1 MALELNTALYSLNG
15 VDTASVN
22 KVANDILAK
31 SNASNTAVKAIDY
44 SKFNRATLG
53 LDLYSSRTD
62 VDVQKQVAL
71 TRAGL
76 YAQSINVAKLNS
88 QAAQSLYSA
97 ANVQKQVSLTQS
109 ANSLQG
115 ADLVAPKKI
124 AEYKN
129 DIELYNVADKNANS
143 SNGFNPFSAA
153 KEETVE
159 KDEKKEFNLF
169 A

>member
-1 MALELNTALYSLNG
+1 MALELNTALYSMNG
-15 VDTASVN
+15 VDLASVN

-31 SNASNTAVKAIDY
+31 SNANTSVKSIDY

-62 VDVQKQVAL
+62 TEVQKQVAL

-76 YAQSINVAKLNS
+76 YVQSINVAKLNS
-88 QAAQSLYSA
+88 QAAQNLYSA
-97 ANVQKQVSLTQS
+97 ANVQKQVALTQS

-115 ADLVAPKKI
+115 ADLVAPKKN

-129 DIELYNVADKNANS
+129 NIELYNVADKNANS
-143 SNGFNPFSAA
+143 SNGFNPFSAE
-153 KEETVE
+153 KEEKVE
-159 KDEKKEFNLF
+159 KEDKKDLNLF